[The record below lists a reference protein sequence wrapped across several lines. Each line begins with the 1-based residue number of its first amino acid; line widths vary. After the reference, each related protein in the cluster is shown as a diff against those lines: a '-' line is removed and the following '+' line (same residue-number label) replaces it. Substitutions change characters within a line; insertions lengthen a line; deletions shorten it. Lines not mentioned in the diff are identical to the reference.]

1 MRLSLPARIFV
12 AAAVP
17 LAATTAALAFTA
29 TRTLLI
35 PAAGGLSIRLW
46 IAAGTFAAVGGVATL
61 LGLAWALRPLRHLAR
76 AVRPEGS
83 DRRSGDDLSVVAD
96 AIYSARTRI
105 GHLAQRTRTAEDL
118 EREMELARAI
128 QHAMLP
134 ATGLIDHG
142 PLALA
147 GTCIPASRCGGDW
160 WAYRKLQNGNILV
173 VLGDVTGHG
182 VHSALIAGAARGAVE
197 ALAAIDEALLVPEY
211 VLSAIHSA
219 VVNVG
224 EHDLRM
230 ACFAAT
236 IDPTSGIVTYA
247 NAGQTFPYILRVNGD
262 GRHQARRL
270 VARSA
275 PLGER
280 DRGPAIAIG
289 AIRLAPGETLVC
301 LTDGLFSCATPDGR
315 PLNERRFG
323 QSLEALQIAGRND
336 VATARDRLLAG
347 ARVARELEDDLT
359 VILCHYRPP
368 VADFDLGASP
378 TKLLWNQRR
387 AG

>member
-35 PAAGGLSIRLW
+35 PSVGGLSIRLW
-46 IAAGTFAAVGGVATL
+46 IAAGTFAAVGAVATIL
-61 LGLAWALRPLRHLAR
+61 ALAWAMRPLRHLAR
-76 AVRPEGS
+76 AVRPEGQG
-83 DRRSGDDLSVVAD
+83 RGGDDLSVVAD
-96 AIYSARTRI
+96 AIYAARTRI
-105 GHLAQRTRTAEDL
+105 GHLAQRNRTAEDL
-118 EREMELARAI
+118 ERELELARAI
-128 QHAMLP
+128 QRAMLP
-134 ATGLIDHG
+134 ATNLIEHG

-160 WAYRKLQNGNILV
+160 WAFRKLQNGNILV

-247 NAGQTFPYILRVNGD
+247 NAGQTFPYLLRVNDD
-262 GRHQARRL
+262 GSRQARRI

-280 DRGPAIAIG
+280 HRGPAIAIG
-289 AIRLAPGETLVC
+289 AIRLCPGETLVC
-301 LTDGLFSCATPDGR
+301 LTDGLFSCATPDGH

-323 QSLEALQIAGRND
+323 QSLEALAIADRND
-336 VATARDRLLAG
+336 VAAARDRLLAG

-359 VILCHYRPP
+359 VILCHYQPP
-368 VADFDLGASP
+368 VADFGAEASP